1 MELATFVRPEHTP
14 GSPDAMANELG
25 LRSIC
30 FVVEDLHG
38 AVDGLAAKGHG
49 LVGGIGDYENT
60 WLMANVRGPDGIV
73 VSLTERIG

>member
-38 AVDGLAAKGHG
+38 AVDGLAAKGHDQ
-49 LVGGIGDYENT
+49 VGGIGDYENT
-60 WLMANVRGPDGIV
+60 G
-73 VSLTERIG
+73 